1 MDGEQHSTL
10 ESSYLLNLPSAEA
23 KRKEASAHVCPVV
36 AKRLLSR
43 IVQFTRLNTV
53 HIHTHMATTSS
64 TRTSLCAVVFLLLS
78 LTQAF
83 YIPGMLVELGAEKV
97 R

>member
-1 MDGEQHSTL
+1 
-10 ESSYLLNLPSAEA
+10 
-23 KRKEASAHVCPVV
+23 
-36 AKRLLSR
+36 
-43 IVQFTRLNTV
+43 
-53 HIHTHMATTSS
+53 MATTSS